1 MTSSAKNS
9 SKTTYDQK
17 EVYAALSELMS
28 SKTTKDNSFMKVLQR
43 YIKPANLE
51 STDVSPKRN
60 EKDKKDKKND
70 DDNIIEITEIPTTK
84 KNVKKNT
91 NEPKKNNK
99 NNVNQ
104 NATKTNSIQNQS
116 VIDILGSDEESIE
129 VFPKTQNVKK
139 EKKVPEKKVL
149 EKKIPEKKITEKK
162 VIEKKVPEKKIPEK
176 KIQEKKIEEKNLLEE
191 ITIIEEP
198 KKKEKETN
206 NSLLGKKR
214 NSSLNTS
221 KNSEKTSKI
230 SEKNQKEK
238 PKEISKEKYTTPSLT
253 ILSKLKDEY
262 GIELILDTLCKDEL
276 DPSIKLDSML
286 KAIIDPYG
294 GEKFIYML
302 LKLIVTSDNTIP
314 LPTKN
319 ISIIEENEIEDVIKN
334 YKKSENKKNEIIEKI
349 TEKKNEIVKINNCK
363 NNNYKKDLGLGMHF
377 HKDTDGHVYKF
388 YIHHFMGGNI
398 CSYYCSDKGCGGN
411 AKYDID
417 SMSFK
422 MERPHSK
429 AYDDHQYAIN
439 LDTEKDKNI
448 YKELENSDNYNDCQ
462 LFKKEGKRQIKYY

>member
-9 SKTTYDQK
+9 SKTNYDQK

-28 SKTTKDNSFMKVLQR
+28 NKTTKDNSFMKVLQR
-43 YIKPANLE
+43 YINTSNLE

-60 EKDKKDKKND
+60 ENKYKESKKT
-70 DDNIIEITEIPTTK
+70 DDNIIEITETTTK
-84 KNVKKNT
+84 KKNAKKNS

-99 NNVNQ
+99 NAINQ
-104 NATKTNSIQNQS
+104 NTTKTKSAQNEK
-116 VIDILGSDEESIE
+116 VIDILGSDDESVELI
-129 VFPKTQNVKK
+129 PKTQCAKK
-139 EKKVPEKKVL
+139 
-149 EKKIPEKKITEKK
+149 EKKIPEKKAAEKK
-162 VIEKKVPEKKIPEK
+162 TLEKKN
-176 KIQEKKIEEKNLLEE
+176 QDKNSLEE
-191 ITIIEEP
+191 ITIIDEP
-198 KKKEKETN
+198 KKKDTN

-221 KNSEKTSKI
+221 KF
-230 SEKNQKEK
+230 SEKNSMISDKKEK
-238 PKEISKEKYTTPSLT
+238 EKIKEKTKEKIEEISKEISKEMTKEITKEKYTTPSLT

-286 KAIIDPYG
+286 KAIIDPCG

-302 LKLIVTSDNTIP
+302 LKLIVTSDGSIP

-319 ISIIEENEIEDVIKN
+319 ISLIEEDENVSIEEVKKN
-334 YKKSENKKNEIIEKI
+334 SKKNSNKKNEDTEKI
-349 TEKKNEIVKINNCK
+349 TEKKSEILKIDNCK
-363 NNNYKKDLGLGMHF
+363 NSGYKKDLGLGMHF

-429 AYDDHQYAIN
+429 AYGDHLYAIN
-439 LDTEKDKNI
+439 MDNEKDKNI
-448 YKELENSDNYNDCQ
+448 YKELEDNENYNDCQ
-462 LFKKEGKRQIKYY
+462 LFKKEGKRQVKYY